1 MTGTNSPRATGAS
14 RASRVSRP
22 SARELIEAIV
32 DPGSWHGWDEPV
44 EITTDDPEYRADL
57 ERARERTGLD
67 ESVITGEGRI
77 EGRRVALVA
86 CEFRFLAGSIGVAA
100 GERLVRAVERATAER
115 LPLLAAPASGGTRM
129 QEGTVAFLQ
138 MVKVAAAITDH
149 KAAGLPYLVHLRH
162 PTTGGVLASWGSL
175 GHVTA
180 AEPGALIGFM
190 GPRVHEA
197 LYGEEFP
204 PGVQN
209 AENLM
214 NHGLIDA
221 VLPLSRLSG
230 VAARV
235 LRVLCAGDAVPG
247 VAPAS
252 LPATVG
258 AGAAAGPTA
267 EVGPGAPSDAPGGTP
282 GRGGGSSARGG
293 PSAASGN
300 GHGGAEAAEAKGT
313 AAHGE
318 VAGGRWDAEAGPP
331 SAAPGHVAPGGCG
344 AERGAGGAATAEA
357 AGPAGDVSAAHDQ
370 AALAASAGV
379 SGAPE
384 GVEGGA
390 PAPAVGAGPESGEPG
405 RRGDAAPGSAPVAAP
420 GQTGSGASTEPV
432 PGPGVPGGAPEAPGG
447 SMTSAPGAPDDT
459 EVGAAVPSAEVSI
472 RASRRVERPGVRD
485 LLRVAAED
493 VSPLSGT
500 GAGEH
505 DPGLLLALA
514 RVGGTPCVV
523 LGHNRRSARKGET
536 AEGPG
541 EGQALGPAGLR
552 TARRGMRIAA
562 ELGLPLLTVIDTA
575 GAALSREAEEGGLA
589 AEIARCLADM
599 VTLPAPTLCL
609 LLGQGAGGAA
619 LALLPAD
626 RVVAAR
632 HAWLSPLPPEGASAI
647 LHRTTE
653 RAYEVAA
660 RQGVRSADLLAQ
672 GIVDRIVEEDAE
684 DAEGSGAPDAFLSR
698 LGRLLGAELAALR
711 AQDPDER
718 LAARRVRHR
727 RIGLP
732 R

>member
-1 MTGTNSPRATGAS
+1 MTGTNSPRATGAPGAQGAS
-14 RASRVSRP
+14 RAPRP

-77 EGRRVALVA
+77 EGRRVALIA

-100 GERLVRAVERATAER
+100 GERLVRAVERATTER

-235 LRVLCAGDAVPG
+235 LRVLCAGDAVSGPAAGAGPEAGEPG
-247 VAPAS
+247 RREDAAPGPAPAAD
-252 LPATVG
+252 P
-258 AGAAAGPTA
+258 
-267 EVGPGAPSDAPGGTP
+267 GTP
-282 GRGGGSSARGG
+282 GDVPRGGGSPVGGGSGRG
-293 PSAASGN
+293 
-300 GHGGAEAAEAKGT
+300 
-313 AAHGE
+313 
-318 VAGGRWDAEAGPP
+318 
-331 SAAPGHVAPGGCG
+331 
-344 AERGAGGAATAEA
+344 GAGGAATAEP
-357 AGPAGDVSAAHDQ
+357 AGPAGGVSAVHDQ
-370 AALAASAGV
+370 AALAASAGG
-379 SGAPE
+379 SGASE
-384 GVEGGA
+384 GVEAGA
-390 PAPAVGAGPESGEPG
+390 SAHAAGAGPEAGEPG
-405 RRGDAAPGSAPVAAP
+405 RREDAAPGPAPAAVP
-420 GQTGSGASTEPV
+420 GRPVSGAPTEPAS
-432 PGPGVPGGAPEAPGG
+432 GPGAPGGALEAPGG
-447 SMTSAPGAPDDT
+447 SVTSAPGAPDGT
-459 EVGAAVPSAEVSI
+459 EGGAAVPSAEVSI

-485 LLRVAAED
+485 LLRVAADD

-523 LGHNRRSARKGET
+523 LGHNRRSARKGDT

-672 GIVDRIVEEDAE
+672 GIVDRIVEEDAPE
-684 DAEGSGAPDAFLSR
+684 DAEAAEDTEDASGAGDASRAPDVFLGR
-698 LGRLLGAELAALR
+698 LGQLLGAELAALR